1 MIKGFSQFLVEEE
14 KNVFFT
20 FGRMNPPT
28 IGHGLLVDK
37 LASMSGRNP
46 YRIYLSQS
54 QDSKKNP
61 LSYNDKVK
69 FSRKMFRKH
78 ARSIMM
84 NKKVKTVM
92 DVGTALYDEGFRSIT
107 MVVGSD
113 RVREFKV
120 LLGNYNGKKSR
131 HGFYNFKDINVM
143 SAGERDPDSDTTSG
157 ASATKQRQAAADN
170 DFVKFSQGLPKD
182 YSNKDAKALFNAVRK
197 GMGLKEETDFRNNVK
212 LDSVSEIREKFV
224 NEKIY
229 NVGDQVVIKETDEV
243 ATISHRGSNYVIL
256 EKNDNS
262 IVRKW
267 IDAIEALDAKGIQAI
282 GWNDYKKNSKK
293 SIDPEKPGEGT
304 NASAM
309 KAMSITPGQAMATIM
324 PGNKLNFKK
333 FTEVQDPVK
342 IAKDRAARR
351 SAVADRRK
359 AAVDRRNDAAIDR
372 AIMVKARMKT
382 RNN

>member
-113 RVREFKV
+113 RVRE
-120 LLGNYNGKKSR
+120 LSLI
-131 HGFYNFKDINVM
+131 HI
-143 SAGERDPDSDTTSG
+143 
-157 ASATKQRQAAADN
+157 
-170 DFVKFSQGLPKD
+170 
-182 YSNKDAKALFNAVRK
+182 
-197 GMGLKEETDFRNNVK
+197 
-212 LDSVSEIREKFV
+212 
-224 NEKIY
+224 
-229 NVGDQVVIKETDEV
+229 
-243 ATISHRGSNYVIL
+243 
-256 EKNDNS
+256 
-262 IVRKW
+262 
-267 IDAIEALDAKGIQAI
+267 
-282 GWNDYKKNSKK
+282 
-293 SIDPEKPGEGT
+293 
-304 NASAM
+304 
-309 KAMSITPGQAMATIM
+309 
-324 PGNKLNFKK
+324 
-333 FTEVQDPVK
+333 
-342 IAKDRAARR
+342 
-351 SAVADRRK
+351 
-359 AAVDRRNDAAIDR
+359 
-372 AIMVKARMKT
+372 
-382 RNN
+382 